1 MFLVSV
7 SRKEFMS
14 INTAELTQHTTETKI
29 TQGKLAVVGTLS
41 PEHQA
46 IFLSKPKLLQQ
57 LCERFAPRV
66 DELLTLREQN
76 KRLSTKASYL
86 IFFLKP
92 KISVKEAGRFSAFQT
107 ICKIVA

>member
-1 MFLVSV
+1 
-7 SRKEFMS
+7 MS

-46 IFLSKPKLLQQ
+46 IFPVEAQTFLQQ

-66 DELLTLREQN
+66 DELLT
-76 KRLSTKASYL
+76 LSTKASYL

>member
-1 MFLVSV
+1 
-7 SRKEFMS
+7 MS

-46 IFLSKPKLLQQ
+46 IFPVEAQTFLQQ